1 MADALTGARPPG
13 ARSICGH
20 AAGRRRRWS
29 RPRLPMQH

>member
-1 MADALTGARPPG
+1 MVDALTGATQPS

-20 AAGRRRRWS
+20 AARRRRRWS